1 MAYQESSYKNLL
13 FGVSQQAPQDRL
25 DGQLQDQVNMTSDPV
40 AGLRRRASVEAI
52 QALGPY
58 TDLTKVK
65 QYNTDIGGTAVSLVC
80 DSEAGTV
87 QVVEELTG
95 VKLGDFQHDYL
106 KAPRAKDLRMV
117 TLNDAV
123 WLCNVT
129 QRPTTV
135 DATDKTTYPNPDHW
149 GYYYVS
155 AGAFSKAYTL
165 TFTDRSVEPPTSVT
179 VTYTTPSS
187 AGGQPAVDQST
198 PEFICN
204 KLAELAR
211 VEWVA
216 YNPTITVEGTFASIS
231 CPTSKP
237 TISTTSGSAYLRGS
251 NANSIR
257 DVAELPARL
266 PLVANNLIVA
276 TGSSNTKTYYRYD
289 DAEKLWKEDA
299 KWEDLKDLG
308 NLPLRM
314 TQDETT
320 SVYKLE
326 APDYERRAAGDEKSN
341 PFFKFITQ
349 GITGMAA
356 FQGRLVFLSNEYAC
370 LSASDNP
377 LRFFRSTLSLLAD
390 NDPIEVAAQGSL
402 TAPYEYA
409 INFNK
414 DLVMFSKRYQGIIP
428 GGSMVTPR
436 TANVALMTRYEVDTN
451 AEPTAAGRS
460 IFFGAPRSL
469 GYVGVHEMT
478 PSQYADSQYVADDVT
493 SHIPRYIQGP
503 WRFMVSSTTS
513 NIMVA
518 GTADPHE
525 LVIHEYLWNQSEKVH
540 QSWHKWQFNWPVV
553 DAYFSG
559 DVLVCLFGVAGTLYL
574 CRIDL
579 QRGAGDISPTVPRL
593 DYFRDSTC
601 TVAGILDVPAY
612 VVGFG
617 DTLHAF
623 KIQGANAYLGQ
634 RVFSYTLDG
643 EVAHLDIP
651 EALPGEIYTIGYR
664 FTSKFTLTPPVIKDS
679 KDVPITTS
687 RAVLHKYRA
696 SVANTGMF
704 TYNVSDAARAG
715 VGSQTTTPMRLFSQ
729 RLGAGLP
736 LADTATVTIPARVDM
751 SSALLE
757 LMSDDY
763 YDLNV
768 RSIEYGF
775 RFHQRFRRV

>member
-40 AGLRRRASVEAI
+40 AGLRRRASVEVVA
-52 QALGPY
+52 ALGSY
-58 TDLTKVK
+58 TDISKIK
-65 QYNTDIGGTAVSLVC
+65 QYNTDIGGVAVSLVV
-80 DSEAGTV
+80 DAAGGTLK
-87 QVVEELTG
+87 VVEEGSG
-95 VKLGDFQHDYL
+95 VELGSFQNDYL
-106 KAPRAKDLRMV
+106 VAATKRDLRLV

-123 WLCNVT
+123 WICNVAKK
-129 QRPTTV
+129 PTT
-135 DATDKTTYPNPDHW
+135 APAPEKAGYPDPDHW
-149 GYYYVS
+149 GWYYVA
-155 AGAFSKAYTL
+155 AGAFSKSYTL
-165 TFTDRSVEPPTSVT
+165 TITDRSVEPPTSNT

-187 AGGQPAVDQST
+187 VGGETAVTEST
-198 PEFICN
+198 PEFIAN

-211 VEWVA
+211 AAWTA
-216 YNPTITVEGTFASIS
+216 YNPTITVEGTFVSIF
-231 CPTSKP
+231 CPVAKP
-237 TISTTSGSAYLRGS
+237 TISTASGSVYMRTS

-276 TGSSNTKTYYRYD
+276 TGSSNTKIYYRYD
-289 DAEKLWKEDA
+289 DASKVWKEDA
-299 KWEDLKDLG
+299 SWVDLVGLADM
-308 NLPLRM
+308 PLRL
-314 TQDETT
+314 TRNDETNA
-320 SVYKLE
+320 YALE
-326 APDYERRAAGDEKSN
+326 APTYERRAAGDEKSN
-341 PFFKFITQ
+341 PLFKFITQ

-377 LRFFRSTLSLLAD
+377 LRFFRSTLSTLAD

-402 TAPYEYA
+402 TAPYEYDL
-409 INFNK
+409 NFNK

-493 SHIPRYIQGP
+493 SHIPRYITGP
-503 WRFMVSSTTS
+503 WRFMVSSSTS

-518 GTADPHE
+518 GSADPTE
-525 LVIHEYLWNQSEKVH
+525 LVIHEYLWSQSEKVH
-540 QSWHKWQFNWPVV
+540 QSWHKWKFAWPVI

-559 DVLVCLFGVAGTLYL
+559 DVLICLFGVAGRLL
-574 CRIDL
+574 ICRLDL
-579 QRGAGDISPTVPRL
+579 QRGAGDTSPTVPRL
-593 DYFRDSTC
+593 DYFVEVTC
-601 TVAGILDVPAY
+601 SVAGQVTIPNYMLELGTD
-612 VVGFG
+612 
-617 DTLHAF
+617 LRAF
-623 KIQGANAYLGQ
+623 KIAGANAYLGQ
-634 RVFSYTLDG
+634 KVFETVVDG
-643 EVAHLDIP
+643 DQIRAILP
-651 EALPGEIYTIGYR
+651 EALPGEVYTLGYLYES
-664 FTSKFTLTPPVIKDS
+664 TFTLTPPVIKDA
-679 KDVPITTS
+679 KGAPITTS
-687 RAVLHKYRA
+687 RGVLHRYRA

-704 TYNVSDAARAG
+704 TYHVSDAARD
-715 VGSQTTTPMRLFSQ
+715 GSGEQVTTPMRLFSQ

-736 LADTATVTIPARVDM
+736 LADTSTVTIPARVDM
-751 SSALLE
+751 ATALLT
-757 LMSDDY
+757 LGSDDY

-768 RSIEYGF
+768 RAIEYGF
-775 RFHQRFRRV
+775 RFHQRFRRA